1 MGYPNIVY
9 TIPCMAGG
17 TQKDRNKL
25 YNLLKQ
31 LRVEASLRQVDLAK
45 KLYKPQ
51 SYISKYESGEK
62 NLDVLELKEICKAL
76 NIELSVF
83 VDMLED

>member
-17 TQKDRNKL
+17 TQKDREKL

-31 LRVEASLRQVDLAK
+31 LRVEASLRQVDLAE

-83 VDMLED
+83 VEMLED

>member
-31 LRVEASLRQVDLAK
+31 LRVEASLRQVDLAE